1 MGNLKIKP
9 TKMKNMILKIGSTLL
24 LLIPIIISLI
34 ALLYS
39 TGVITKF
46 KLKVNIDGY
55 LLPHSSL
62 PNDQGASFPIILP
75 IVFINTGNHSG
86 IIEDVILEIK
96 NQNTNEIHI
105 YSPVSEIDLQKF
117 ITERR
122 VLHAENIV
130 SPNFYPFNL
139 NGNESC
145 IKSILFTQDNGI
157 KGFSGLPTKVGKYV
171 ISVLVKVNGNDYKNE
186 FEFTFDF
193 NEQTLNQYNEGIS
206 IYNGR
211 INFPYN
217 DFKLPK
223 K

>member
-1 MGNLKIKP
+1 
-9 TKMKNMILKIGSTLL
+9 MKNMNPKIISTILILV
-24 LLIPIIISLI
+24 PIIISLI
-34 ALLYS
+34 ALLHS
-39 TGVITKF
+39 TGIITKF

-55 LLPHSSL
+55 LLPHSSI
-62 PNDQGASFPIILP
+62 PDDRGSSFPIILP
-75 IVFINTGNHSG
+75 IIFINTGNHSG
-86 IIEDVILEIK
+86 IVEDIILEIK
-96 NQNTNEIHI
+96 NENTNEIHI
-105 YSPVSEIDLQKF
+105 YSPVSEVNMQKL
-117 ITERR
+117 ISERH

-157 KGFSGLPTKVGKYV
+157 NGFPDKPTNVGKY
-171 ISVLVKVNGNDYKNE
+171 IINVLVKVNGEDYKKE

-193 NEQTLNQYNEGIS
+193 NDQILKKYNDGIS

-223 K
+223 E